1 MKSIPFGRPILGDEE
16 KQAVLAVMDSGIL
29 AHGKRLE
36 QFEQDFAAFTG
47 APHAVAVAN
56 CTAAMH
62 LVYFCLGIG
71 PGDEVVVPA
80 QTHVATAHA
89 VELAGATPVFVDAEP
104 RTGNIDIPRI
114 EAAITPRTK
123 AIAIVHFL
131 GMPVDMA
138 ALGQVADEHGLPIVE
153 DCALAIGSTFKGIH
167 AGLHGI
173 AGCFSFYPVKHIT
186 TAEGGMLITRDADL
200 AHKIRKA
207 RAFGMDKHVGERTV
221 PGMYDVLSLGFN
233 YRMNDVCAAIGV
245 EQMKRV
251 PSFLEQRAN
260 NHQALTALLKHV
272 GGIDLLESSDDAFQS
287 SYYCLSVILD
297 DAIAARRL
305 EVIQGLRSRG
315 VGTSIYYP
323 QPVPRMSYYAEKYG
337 YDCTRFPVAEMISD
351 RSIALPVGPHVSG
364 GDVRTIAEAV
374 ATTLHDVFGG

>member
-1 MKSIPFGRPILGDEE
+1 MSSIPFGRPILGEEE
-16 KQAVLAVMDSGIL
+16 KQAVSAVMDSGIL
-29 AHGKRLE
+29 AHGKRLD
-36 QFEQDFAAFTG
+36 QFEREFAAFTG
-47 APHAVAVAN
+47 APHAVAVSN

-71 PGDEVVVPA
+71 PGDEVIVPA

-104 RTGNIDIPRI
+104 RTGNIDIPQV

-123 AIAIVHFL
+123 AIAVVHFL

-138 ALGQVADEHGLPIVE
+138 ALGRVADQHAVPIIE
-153 DCALAIGSTFKGIH
+153 DCALAIGSTFRGRH

-186 TAEGGMLITRDADL
+186 TAEGGMVITRDTDL
-200 AHKIRKA
+200 AQKIRKA

-251 PSFLEQRAN
+251 REFLKTRER
-260 NHQALTALLKHV
+260 NHQALSALLAQV
-272 GGIDLLESSDDAFQS
+272 DGLSLLGSSEGVFQS
-287 SYYCLSVILD
+287 SYYCLSIMLD
-297 DAIAARRL
+297 EAIAERRL
-305 EVIQGLRSRG
+305 EAIQGLRSRG
-315 VGTSIYYP
+315 VCTSIYYP
-323 QPVPRMSYYAEKYG
+323 QPVPRMSYYAGKYD
-337 YDCTRFPVAEMISD
+337 YDSTRFPVAEMVSD
-351 RSIALPVGPHVSG
+351 RSIALPVGPHVSDD
-364 GDVRTIAEAV
+364 DVRRIADAV
-374 ATTLHDVFGG
+374 NETMHDLDRG